1 MDSMIAA
8 ILESGRPERLYT
20 GLSLLVSAAAD
31 GTPARGLVSFGALA
45 PLLDDEIALW
55 AMRSDALAEADP
67 DERRAFARTLF
78 ELRESALA
86 LPDCRLWACAAAVAA
101 GGRDRADVEARLHGV
116 RSTPRFLREVAG
128 AQLVVV

>member
-1 MDSMIAA
+1 
-8 ILESGRPERLYT
+8 
-20 GLSLLVSAAAD
+20 
-31 GTPARGLVSFGALA
+31 
-45 PLLDDEIALW
+45 
-55 AMRSDALAEADP
+55 MRSDALTGADP